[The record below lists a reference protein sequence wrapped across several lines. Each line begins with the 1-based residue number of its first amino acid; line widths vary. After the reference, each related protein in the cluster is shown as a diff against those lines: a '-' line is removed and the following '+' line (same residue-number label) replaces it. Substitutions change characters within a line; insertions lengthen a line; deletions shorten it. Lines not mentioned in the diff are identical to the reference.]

1 MVFQK
6 VFLKIITVLL
16 FIPSFSFAQSSQ
28 SFNSSV
34 SPESP
39 RPGQSVTVT
48 LSSYNFDLSKSSI
61 IWKLNDKVTSPG
73 IEKNIFKFTAS
84 SKGEDVVDVTV
95 TPPNGSQIQKT
106 IIIKP
111 SSLDLLWET
120 VGAYTPP
127 FYKGKALPIKQSNIK
142 ITAIPNI
149 KKPDGTSP
157 LATDF
162 SYEWTKDVKG
172 YPGQSGYGKNNF
184 SFGGG
189 LIDTSNI
196 VSVKVNSVYGSAE
209 SSLTVKYLN
218 PEILFYE
225 NPLTDG
231 PLYQRSINNGFQIK
245 GSRVGI
251 VAEPYFL
258 TKSFVDDS
266 SIKTSWIA
274 DGQPIESTDNFLSF
288 STGGRMGALSVKFK
302 YEDTL
307 KLFRTMEK
315 EIRLNLVK

>member
-1 MVFQK
+1 MALRK

-28 SFNSSV
+28 SFNTSV

-39 RPGQSVTVT
+39 RPGQIVTIT
-48 LSSYNFDLSKSSI
+48 LSSYNFDLSKSNI
-61 IWKLNDKVTSPG
+61 VWKLNDKIASPG
-73 IEKNIFKFTAS
+73 VEKNIFKFTAS
-84 SKGEDVVDVTV
+84 LKGEDVVDIAV
-95 TPPNGSQIQKT
+95 TPTNGTVIKK
-106 IIIKP
+106 IITVKP
-111 SSLDLLWET
+111 SSIDLLWET
-120 VGAYTPP
+120 VGSYTPP
-127 FYKGKALPIKQSNIK
+127 FYKGKAVPIKQSNIK

-157 LATDF
+157 LSSDF

-209 SSLTVKYLN
+209 SSLTIKYLN

-225 NPLTDG
+225 NSLTDG
-231 PLYQRSINNGFQIK
+231 PLYQRAINNGFQIK
-245 GSRVGI
+245 GSRVGL

-258 TKSFVDDS
+258 TKSFVDDP

-274 DGQPIESTDNFLSF
+274 DGQPIESLDNFLSF
-288 STGGRMGALSVKFK
+288 STGGRSGALSVKFK